1 MKRFARYSTLRM
13 ISLQK
18 KKRKLERK
26 TNGHLSEM
34 DINLSLLATYNFRNI
49 DTMIGFGICFV
60 SSSNIIGLSEKE
72 YLLCF

>member
-34 DINLSLLATYNFRNI
+34 DINLSFLATYNFRNI

-60 SSSNIIGLSEKE
+60 SSGNNNRFE
-72 YLLCF
+72 